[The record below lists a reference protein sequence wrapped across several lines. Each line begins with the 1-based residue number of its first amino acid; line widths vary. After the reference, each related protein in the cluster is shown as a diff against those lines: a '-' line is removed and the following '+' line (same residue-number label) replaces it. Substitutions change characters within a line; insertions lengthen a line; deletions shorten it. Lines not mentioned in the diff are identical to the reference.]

1 MFTMKREGRFR
12 RKSTTQA
19 RRRPRA
25 FLRPAA
31 ASTTSRW
38 GWLKA
43 QRAAFVSFILT
54 NETAPDVEM
63 LTAGLPLRSSG
74 RYHESSLVGYVMT
87 SLQVFYEGR
96 VQGVGFRWT
105 VRHIA
110 KGFDII
116 GWVRNL
122 IDGRVEMQVSGQ
134 ENEVHAFINAIGQSE
149 LRSYI
154 RKMTEDK
161 LQTPVEAN
169 GFEIRHD
176 Y

>member
-1 MFTMKREGRFR
+1 
-12 RKSTTQA
+12 
-19 RRRPRA
+19 
-25 FLRPAA
+25 
-31 ASTTSRW
+31 
-38 GWLKA
+38 
-43 QRAAFVSFILT
+43 
-54 NETAPDVEM
+54 M

-74 RYHESSLVGYVMT
+74 RHHESSLVGYVMT

-110 KGFDII
+110 KGFDVI

-154 RKMTEDK
+154 RRMTEDK